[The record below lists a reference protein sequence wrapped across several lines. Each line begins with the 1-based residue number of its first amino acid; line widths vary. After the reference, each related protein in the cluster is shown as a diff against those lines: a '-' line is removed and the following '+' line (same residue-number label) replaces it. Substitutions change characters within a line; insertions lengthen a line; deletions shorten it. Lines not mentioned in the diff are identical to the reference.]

1 MRGQHSG
8 NTEMVKSGGLTR
20 RNETKKQTRKNNWTR
35 SKGRGYVWSST
46 TASVAGML
54 DSIMQGDPPAAAA
67 AAGLD
72 VPMQIEFI
80 PPRLAVRTAIYH
92 RHGGWMLGHGRAG
105 ERDNEPYQRGVVLIQ
120 RPAAS
125 ARGAGAARLT
135 THESTMTT
143 CTMAGASTDIKTTH
157 ICCRPRILP
166 LLQPAI
172 GL

>member
-1 MRGQHSG
+1 LSCCCYKR
-8 NTEMVKSGGLTR
+8 
-20 RNETKKQTRKNNWTR
+20 
-35 SKGRGYVWSST
+35 YVWSST

-54 DSIMQGDPPAAAA
+54 DSIMQGDPPAAA

-135 THESTMTT
+135 THGSRVHYDHLHNGRSLHRHQNDTHLSPFPSPPTT
-143 CTMAGASTDIKTTH
+143 SAPH
-157 ICCRPRILP
+157 RPLAP
-166 LLQPAI
+166 CPC
-172 GL
+172 